1 MRRLLAPLGLLLFA
15 AFAGPAGS
23 QELASARGGQNLAE
37 QVCAACHAV
46 GADAI
51 SDRSLTGAPAFTSL
65 ANMPEMNAVSLSAFL
80 ITPHPT
86 MPDLMLSSDEAADVI
101 AYIMSLRQPR

>member
-15 AFAGPAGS
+15 ALAGPAGS
-23 QELASARGGQNLAE
+23 QEIGSARAGQSLAE

-46 GADAI
+46 GRDAI
-51 SDRSLTGAPAFTSL
+51 SDRSLARAPAFTSV

-86 MPDLMLSSDEAADVI
+86 MPNLMLSQQEATDVI
-101 AYIMSLRQPR
+101 AYIMSLRRPR